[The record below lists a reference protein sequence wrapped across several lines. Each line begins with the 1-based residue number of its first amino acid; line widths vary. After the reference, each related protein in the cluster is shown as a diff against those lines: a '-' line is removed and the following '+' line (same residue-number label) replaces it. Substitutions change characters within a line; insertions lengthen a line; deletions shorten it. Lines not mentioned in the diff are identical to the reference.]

1 MGRKRDVTRELL
13 GGPSAIQDVAS
24 GVEALG

>member
-1 MGRKRDVTRELL
+1 MGRKRDLTRELL
-13 GGPSAIQDVAS
+13 GGPSALQDVVS